1 MRLGPRRMPRPGV
14 KATLVQDLD
23 QPGPEPDAAFESLR
37 QRVSQLEALAAQHAV
52 AEAKLA
58 RLASF
63 PEQNPN
69 AVIETDVAGRVT
81 YLNPV
86 AQAQFPEL
94 WTQGFS
100 HPILRG
106 VAAIVAGF
114 EASGH
119 PYVAR
124 EIDVGVAAY
133 EQKICY
139 TREGNA
145 VRVRVYA
152 HDITRRKR
160 AEEAI
165 QTLAKRVVFAQE
177 EERQRVSRE
186 LHDEA
191 GQALTALKLSLEL
204 IMAELPS
211 GTEALRRN
219 LAEAVAL
226 ADSAR
231 ERIRS
236 LARGLRPPALDTLGL
251 NLTLEA
257 FCRDFSKRTQLA
269 VRYEGTDVAG
279 LSDAM
284 TICLYR
290 VLQEAL
296 TNVVK
301 HAQATEVEVRLQ
313 RDDGEV
319 RLLVTDNGRG
329 FDHQPGRSLPQERI
343 GIGML
348 GMVERL
354 ELFGGRLAV
363 DSEPG
368 RGVRLAAHLPLG
380 AT

>member
-1 MRLGPRRMPRPGV
+1 MLVEHPDHHGPD
-14 KATLVQDLD
+14 LV
-23 QPGPEPDAAFESLR
+23 AAYESLR
-37 QRVSQLEALAAQHAV
+37 QRVLQLEALAAEHA
-52 AEAKLA
+52 ATEARLA
-58 RLASF
+58 RLATF

-69 AVIETDVAGRVT
+69 AVIETDDAGLVT

-86 AQAQFPEL
+86 AQAQFPEM

-100 HPILRG
+100 HPLLRG

-114 EASGH
+114 EAGGR
-119 PYVAR
+119 PYVER

-139 TREGNA
+139 AREGST
-145 VRVRVYA
+145 VSVRVYA

-165 QTLAKRVVFAQE
+165 QALAKRVVFAQE
-177 EERQRVSRE
+177 QERQRVSRE

-204 IMAELPS
+204 LMAELPA
-211 GTEALRRN
+211 GTEALRQN

-236 LARGLRPPALDTLGL
+236 LARGLRPPALDTVGL

-269 VRYEGTDVAG
+269 VRYEGTEVGG

-296 TNVVK
+296 TNVAK

-319 RLLVTDNGRG
+319 RLLVSDNGRG
-329 FDHQPGRSLPQERI
+329 FDPPSGRSLSQERI
-343 GIGML
+343 GIGLL

-354 ELFGGRLAV
+354 ELFGGRLQVA
-363 DSEPG
+363 SQPG